1 MYVKYAK
8 QTGKSMGGWPL
19 LCLVFVSGATTLA
32 VEMAASRLLAPYFG
46 SSILVWANIIGLL
59 LIYLTVGYYLGGRY
73 ADRYPD
79 GKTLTSITL
88 CASVII
94 AVTPFVAEPIMALS
108 ARSFDTL
115 STGAFLGSFFATL
128 VLFAPGITLLGMV
141 SPFAIRISIREVDK
155 AGGVAGSLYAL
166 STLGSIAGIFLSV
179 LLTIPGIGTRDTFLV
194 FAAVLALVSALSGR
208 RPLFLILPVIM
219 LGAMLLP
226 NTVKPTPGLI
236 FEDES
241 LYHYIQVIERED
253 GERFLELNEG
263 RAIHSVYKPGRL
275 LSGDYWDYPLSMPL
289 LTSSEPPRNALII
302 GSAAGTI
309 SSELADVYP
318 GIEIDGVEIDGQI
331 SEVGYRYFD
340 MEREGLSTHTTDGR
354 YFLRNVERKYDL
366 IVMDAY
372 RQPYIP
378 FHLTTFEFFGEVRDH
393 LSDRGVLTVNVGH
406 SSQDRRVLESIAR
419 TMNQVFDS
427 VYAFDAGEFNTA
439 LVATERKTDPEVMW
453 EHLPEAPTTI
463 RPLTVDV
470 ALNMESIEGSGPIL
484 TDDRAPVEWMT
495 DLMILDYVQEE
506 REERVEE

>member
-1 MYVKYAK
+1 
-8 QTGKSMGGWPL
+8 MGGWAL
-19 LCLVFVSGATTLA
+19 LCLVFVSGATALA

-46 SSILVWANIIGLL
+46 SSILVWANIIGLI
-59 LIYLTVGYYLGGRY
+59 LIYLTIGYYLGGRY

-88 CASVII
+88 CASAII
-94 AVTPFVAEPIMALS
+94 AVTPFVADPIMALS

-128 VLFAPGITLLGMV
+128 LLFAPGITLLGMV
-141 SPFAIRISIREVDK
+141 SPFAIRISLRGVRE

-166 STLGSIAGIFLSV
+166 STLGSIAGIFTSV
-179 LLTIPGIGTRDTFLV
+179 LLTIPAIGTRNTFLI
-194 FAAVLALVSALSGR
+194 FAAVLALISALSGR
-208 RPLFLILPVIM
+208 RPLFLILPIII

-236 FEDES
+236 FDDES
-241 LYHYIQVIERED
+241 LYHYVQVVERED
-253 GERFLELNEG
+253 GERLLQLNEG
-263 RAIHSVYKPGRL
+263 RAVHSVYKPGRL

-289 LTSSEPPRNALII
+289 LTSPEPPRNALVI

-309 SSELADVYP
+309 SSELADIYP
-318 GIEIDGVEIDGQI
+318 GIEIDGVEIDGRI

-340 MEREGLSTHTTDGR
+340 MEREGLTTHTADGR
-354 YFLRNVERKYDL
+354 YFLRTVEKKYDL

-406 SSQDRRVLESIAR
+406 SSQDRRILEAIAR
-419 TMNQVFDS
+419 TMNQIFSS
-427 VYAFDAGEFNTA
+427 VYAFDTGEFNTA
-439 LVATERKTDPEVMW
+439 LIVTKQKTDPEVMW
-453 EHLPEAPTTI
+453 ENLPGAPKAI

-470 ALNMESIEGSGPIL
+470 ALNIESIEGSGPIF

-495 DLMILDYVQEE
+495 DLTILDYVQDEKEE
-506 REERVEE
+506 QGQE